1 MPAVRRRMPGW
12 PEVANA
18 ARQIGRGCRAGPRW
32 WCAARSCWQA
42 ARQRPQRRGR
52 RRRLTIRA
60 PRFLPGYWSGGRAVC
75 CTSGGSRCTW
85 PPVTVRARWVEPG
98 RSVSPA
104 CSNPSGEGH
113 RKGTDVSVG
122 RVGLEPAT
130 GQNRLYVFT
139 RPGSATPG
147 DAATY
152 SHKCRCSTSVR
163 TGIFTGPL
171 HAPPPPGQRRFSRR
185 HAQER
190 APGRDQHADPLPGA

>member
-1 MPAVRRRMPGW
+1 MPGW

-18 ARQIGRGCRAGPRW
+18 ARQIERGCRAGPRR

-60 PRFLPGYWSGGRAVC
+60 PRFLPGYWPGGRAVC
-75 CTSGGSRCTW
+75 CTSGGSRWTSGGSRCTW
-85 PPVTVRARWVEPG
+85 PPVTVRARWVEPADRYPLRAVIPQVRATARAPTSRWG
-98 RSVSPA
+98 GWG
-104 CSNPSGEGH
+104 SNL
-113 RKGTDVSVG
+113 R
-122 RVGLEPAT
+122 RVEST
-130 GQNRLYVFT
+130 IRFT

-152 SHKCRCSTSVR
+152 SHKSRCSTNVR